1 MASGSPSLEK
11 TDIVLEEQANSAPFS
26 EEDPLPPEGSDERIL
41 AERRLVRKLD
51 MRVLPTIVLIF
62 IMNYIDVNFT
72 RLSAFTAIFTES
84 CGSEML

>member
-11 TDIVLEEQANSAPFS
+11 TDIVLEEQANSAPF